1 MLLVSLPCLS
11 VIPAEGWLKPCFQY
25 YKIDHG
31 HLRGTIIRRFL
42 TVGQLGRRIR
52 MSIRYVT
59 RSEGSPEFAPVEPND
74 RLAGF
79 VPPMKLRDSC
89 SRS

>member
-1 MLLVSLPCLS
+1 MLLVVFLASQSFPPKGGLNLVSNTIGSITDIS
-11 VIPAEGWLKPCFQY
+11 VVQSY
-25 YKIDHG
+25 DG
-31 HLRGTIIRRFL
+31 HSAFNC
-42 TVGQLGRRIR
+42 RIR
-52 MSIRYVT
+52 VLIRYVT

-89 SRS
+89 NRS